1 MGFTSTQKKIK
12 KKEHEIVCSL
22 SSSAVCLWGDTNWN
36 NPVCSGVAVD
46 GVKCQCSWFTVFN
59 DFFFLEEADMS
70 RALFWSCLSIANPSC
85 SPSGQS
91 HTYFTSSEKFH
102 CTFHRQPF
110 RTCHHFTSWK
120 SELFHYFTFLIV
132 DFNIY
137 SSSEVSAVCSLS
149 FRGFVFTLCSSLLIH
164 RIIPHCQ
171 RCFPC
176 QTVTFPWRKSQGI
189 SALL

>member
-91 HTYFTSSEKFH
+91 HTYFTS
-102 CTFHRQPF
+102 
-110 RTCHHFTSWK
+110 
-120 SELFHYFTFLIV
+120 LHYFTFLIV

-149 FRGFVFTLCSSLLIH
+149 LRGFVFTLCSSLLIH